1 MQIQKRP
8 FKHHFMVINQKYFS
22 LLIFLVFEDFLPIE
36 EIRKSMLIII
46 VFIFEILSRN
56 IAQEKN
62 DKH

>member
-1 MQIQKRP
+1 
-8 FKHHFMVINQKYFS
+8 MVINQKYFS